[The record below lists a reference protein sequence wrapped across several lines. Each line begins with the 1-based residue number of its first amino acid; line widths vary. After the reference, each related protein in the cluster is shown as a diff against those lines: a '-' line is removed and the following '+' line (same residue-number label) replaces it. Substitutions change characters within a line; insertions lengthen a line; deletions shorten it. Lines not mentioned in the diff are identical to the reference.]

1 MNQPYK
7 DMAKKKLDIHCKEC
21 IYSYEP
27 HEIGANGK
35 PFLCRC
41 KLHKERS
48 RFLTRDGCGQF
59 KRRL

>member
-1 MNQPYK
+1 
-7 DMAKKKLDIHCKEC
+7 MAKKKLDIHCEEC
-21 IYSYEP
+21 VYSYEP

-41 KLHKERS
+41 KLHQERS